1 MTVNHLL
8 DTDAAPPASERLV
21 ESLQQWRDAD
31 QSASSTS
38 LDPELR
44 SIDAHRPVVEHAKG
58 ALMLR
63 YGIDSYQAFAVLVRW
78 ARVTHTP
85 VHTIAET
92 LVHGICEGSPQ
103 TGARQQPLMRWIQ
116 SRLRDHEPDLAGP
129 STGLPSPRSGR

>member
-1 MTVNHLL
+1 MTVDHLG
-8 DTDAAPPASERLV
+8 DTDTAPPARERLL

-31 QSASSTS
+31 QSASPPP

-85 VHTIAET
+85 VHTIADT
-92 LVHGICEGSPQ
+92 LVHGICEGNPRA
-103 TGARQQPLMRWIQ
+103 GLRQQPLMRWME
-116 SRLRDHEPDLAGP
+116 SRLRDNDLDPAG
-129 STGLPSPRSGR
+129 SRTGPEAGR